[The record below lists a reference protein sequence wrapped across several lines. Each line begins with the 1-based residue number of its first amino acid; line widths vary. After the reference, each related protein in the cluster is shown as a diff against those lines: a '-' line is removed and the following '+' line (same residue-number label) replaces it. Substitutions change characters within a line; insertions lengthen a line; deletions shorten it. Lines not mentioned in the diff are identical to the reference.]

1 VLKLPA
7 HLTQHLGNLGSLS
20 NKLQAYLANNQLLGS
35 HSLRLVASLDN
46 RVRPN
51 LREHL
56 EALKHLLVSPER
68 PVAGSLALKVPL
80 NLPHQPG
87 VSPQLHPLTNLSP
100 RVVVCLVNNQQT
112 SLLADCLEQSLQ
124 TKLEDFLDSNPP
136 KMLANLHQLL
146 AVVDYLVNNP
156 PLPKEVCLASNSL
169 RDNNQLLPEAYSVN
183 KLPHRVVCSVNNPN
197 KTKQLLLLK
206 LEAYLVR
213 SLPKEAVFSEPNQPR
228 HSLPEDCLDLNLLQ
242 RTTVEEVFLVPSQ
255 LPLVAFLELCL
266 HLNPKQ
272 LVGCL
277 ALSQS
282 KAILKAVFLA
292 KTQQHNPKVVY
303 SVHSLNSRVV
313 VYSVQQ
319 QHLRV
324 VCSKI
329 MYSSSSNFGVPQELL
344 RAKCTLNKT
353 LWVATSSLKSQAPS
367 RTSKKS

>member
-1 VLKLPA
+1 LVLKLPA
-7 HLTQHLGNLGSLS
+7 HLTQHLANLGSLS
-20 NKLQAYLANNQLLGS
+20 NKLQAYLANNQLLDS
-35 HSLRLVASLDN
+35 HSLRLVASLAN
-46 RVRPN
+46 RVRPS
-51 LREHL
+51 LKEHL

-68 PVAGSLALKVPL
+68 PAEGSLALKVPL
-80 NLPHQPG
+80 NLPHRPG
-87 VSPQLHPLTNLSP
+87 VSPQLHPLANLSP
-100 RVVVCLVNNQQT
+100 RAVVCLVNNQQT

-124 TKLEDFLDSNPP
+124 TQLEDFLDSNPP
-136 KMLANLHQLL
+136 QLL
-146 AVVDYLVNNP
+146 PVVDYLVNNP
-156 PLPKEVCLASNSL
+156 PLPKEVCLASNSP
-169 RDNNQLLPEAYSVN
+169 RDNSQLLPEAYSVN
-183 KLPHRVVCSVNNPN
+183 NLPYRVVCLVNNPN

-213 SLPKEAVFSEPNQPR
+213 SLPKEAVFSEPNQPQ

-255 LPLVAFLELCL
+255 LPLVVFLEHSL

-277 ALSQS
+277 ALSLS

-303 SVHSLNSRVV
+303 SVHSLYSQVV

-324 VCSKI
+324 VCSRL
-329 MYSSSSNFGVPQELL
+329 MDSSSSNFGVPQEQL

-353 LWVATSSLKSQAPS
+353 LLVATSSLKSRVPS